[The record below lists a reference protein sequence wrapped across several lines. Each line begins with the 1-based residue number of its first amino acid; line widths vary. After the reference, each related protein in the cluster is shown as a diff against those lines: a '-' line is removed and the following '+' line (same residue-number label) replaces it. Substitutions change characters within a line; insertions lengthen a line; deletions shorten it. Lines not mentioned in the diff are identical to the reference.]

1 MRSLI
6 FFLLLTLSLHS
17 FAKINP
23 TNRAIELSVEAELNS
38 SSIGKIALIIEP
50 DDRLIVKWNDVQ
62 SVFKD
67 ILLPEVFS
75 KLSVRVCDGLLTQQ
89 AIEDS
94 GFILKF
100 DFSNFSLQISVPLK
114 FISPRALT
122 LKPDTRH
129 LNAEKIANLSG
140 FTNLY
145 SSLLHRK
152 IIGLDKSSRQLAM
165 RAEMALNWRGWVV
178 ENEVE
183 YISEITEKDSSFRR
197 LGTRLTHDMPFA
209 GMRISVGDNY
219 SSGSYF
225 QSTSRFLGV
234 SLAHDFALVSNKTIR
249 PSASRSFTLESPSS
263 VEVLADSKIIS
274 RLDLG
279 VGTYSLNDI
288 PLREGS
294 NNISL
299 RITDIAGVVQYIE
312 FDVTTGLD
320 LFAQGQLEYEIHLG
334 IPSNLTERLEYSNDY
349 PLLSSYLDYGVSPSW
364 TAGLTLQM
372 DEYVQQL
379 GFKNI
384 FATQL
389 GKVALENAISFNDR
403 TGHAYR
409 LLYSNFYDSS
419 PLQQNFSIG
428 YEYSSKG
435 FSSLGYRPDIVT
447 NTQFQEHLIQ
457 TNYSFAFD
465 PSLQAAFYANLNR
478 AHEQSYFDKS
488 AGISFS
494 GNLNSSDW
502 RYNFGVQFDEIN
514 KENSWGIQ
522 LSLSYKFSNPIRA
535 KLSHQSRRKA
545 TRFELNHS
553 SNHRYA
559 GALSMRAGV
568 ERNDENAALFDI
580 TSQYSGNR
588 FLFNLDHASSFEQLN
603 SNNLSHQSRVSFAS
617 SLAFAETEWTIGKP
631 INDSFA
637 LVTAHPSLKENK
649 IILGKN
655 KQQYRASNDQ
665 LNTILL
671 SDVDSYTNSAISID
685 VENLPS
691 GYDLG
696 SGLIVLFPSYKSGHN
711 LTVGT
716 DENIS
721 VIATLI
727 DRQEQPLI
735 LQVGVASCLKKP
747 GKSYKFF
754 TNKSG
759 RFAITGLSPCRYTVK
774 LNNSSNSKFLL
785 DVIEGE
791 QLQRKGKIY
800 VD

>member
-1 MRSLI
+1 MRLLI
-6 FFLLLTLSLHS
+6 YFLLLTLTLNC

-23 TNRAIELSVEAELNS
+23 TNHTIELSVEAELNS
-38 SSIGKIALIIEP
+38 SSIGKIALVIEP
-50 DDRLIVKWNDVQ
+50 DDRLIVKWNDVHSAFQ
-62 SVFKD
+62 DVLF
-67 ILLPEVFS
+67 PELFS
-75 KLSVRVCDGLLTQQ
+75 KLSAKVHDGLLTHQ

-94 GFILKF
+94 GFALHF

-114 FISPRALT
+114 FITMRALT
-122 LKPDTRH
+122 LKPDIRYLH
-129 LNAEKIANLSG
+129 AENVADLSG
-140 FTNLY
+140 FTNFY
-145 SSLLHRK
+145 ASLLHSQ
-152 IIGLDKSSRQLAM
+152 IIGVDKTRRQLAT
-165 RAEMALNWRGWVV
+165 RAEMALNWQGWVI

-183 YISEITEKDSSFRR
+183 YISEITEKDSSYRR
-197 LGTRLTHDMPFA
+197 LGTRLTHDTPLA

-249 PSASRSFTLESPSS
+249 PSASKSFTLESPSS
-263 VEVLADSKIIS
+263 IEVFADSKIIS
-274 RLDLG
+274 RLNLG
-279 VGTYSLNDI
+279 VGTYSLSDI
-288 PLREGS
+288 PLKEGS

-299 RITDIAGVVQYIE
+299 RITDIAGVVHYID

-334 IPSNLTERLEYSNDY
+334 IPSKLAEQLEYSNDY
-349 PLLSSYLDYGVSPSW
+349 PLLSSYLDYGISPSW
-364 TAGLTLQM
+364 TSGFTLQM

-384 FATQL
+384 FATQV
-389 GKVALENAISFNDR
+389 GKVAFENAISFADR

-409 LLYSNFYDSS
+409 LLYSSFYDSS
-419 PLQQNFSIG
+419 SLQQSFSIG
-428 YEYSSKG
+428 YEYSSVG
-435 FSSLGYRPDIVT
+435 FSSIGYRPELL
-447 NTQFQEHLIQ
+447 NNAQFQEHLIQ
-457 TNYSFAFD
+457 SNYSFVFD
-465 PSLQAAFYANLNR
+465 PSLQVAFYANLNR
-478 AHEQSYFDKS
+478 AHAQSYYDKS
-488 AGISFS
+488 AGVNFS

-502 RYNFGVQFDEIN
+502 RYNFGVQFDEIA
-514 KENSWGIQ
+514 KENAWGIQ

-568 ERNDENAALFDI
+568 EMSDENAALFDL

-588 FLFNLDHASSFEQLN
+588 FLFSLDHASSFEQFN
-603 SNNLSHQSRVSFAS
+603 SNNVSHQSRVSFAT
-617 SLAFAETEWTIGKP
+617 SLAFAETEWAVGKP

-637 LVTAHPSLKENK
+637 LVNAHRSLGDNK

-665 LNTILL
+665 FKTILL

-685 VENLPS
+685 VENLPP

-721 VIATLI
+721 VIATLL
-727 DRQEQPLI
+727 DRQKQPLI

-759 RFAITGLSPCRYTVK
+759 RFALTGLAPCRYTVK

-791 QLQRKGKIY
+791 QLQRKGNIY